1 MLRSADREAGV
12 TIVEV
17 LVAIVILVVG
27 ALATFS
33 LLSAANR
40 NDERAAQTQV
50 ALDLAQQEIE
60 ALHGLSNKEL
70 ALKTVPPHSSNEF
83 SPNYRVNSAQ
93 GTFAVE
99 RSPVGSYHQ
108 LVRNGGAVE
117 GKSEVIEG
125 GVVEAGPTPFE
136 NGDVKGQIYRYIVW
150 HNDERCGSSC
160 GTSKQD
166 YKQIIVAVK
175 LDEIR
180 RQGEERGYVEVQS
193 DFVSPTAS
201 AASDPAPNANG
212 EVVTAQQFFLSDTPC
227 SPSGLTERAEI
238 AGDHLLHNTLGTCA
252 SGLQTG
258 TTRGAP
264 DALVLGTP
272 PDPDPED
279 EHNPPEYDYS
289 ADSYLEP
296 VGANTDEGLQIR
308 RDDTTGCHY
317 VPTGTTHPESQ
328 VHRWV
333 TDPMEAEFK
342 MTEKVTLKIY
352 SKTLSESTLSN
363 GTICAYLF
371 KRHETGSPP
380 VAVDTRLTNASGG
393 ANYWTFTPEKNAYWN
408 HYGPGLWG
416 LALTLTM
423 KFNGAPYTIPVGD
436 RLGLAISV
444 ERGNTQT
451 EALEFMYDNPTFPS
465 RIEVDTS
472 TPIEGG

>member
-1 MLRSADREAGV
+1 MRGSGDREAGV

-33 LLSAANR
+33 LLSDANR
-40 NDERAAQTQV
+40 NDERARQTQV

-60 ALHGLSNKEL
+60 ALHSLSNKEL
-70 ALKTVPPHSSNEF
+70 ALKTVPPHSSNEQ
-83 SPNYRVNSAQ
+83 SPNFRVNSAQ

-108 LVRNGGAVE
+108 MVRNGGAIE
-117 GKSEVIEG
+117 GGTGEVIEG
-125 GVVEAGPTPFE
+125 GVVEAGPTPFV

-150 HNDERCGSSC
+150 HNDERCGSAC

-175 LDEIR
+175 LDEIK
-180 RQGEERGYVEVQS
+180 RQDEERGYVEVQS
-193 DFVSPTAS
+193 DFVNPTAS
-201 AASDPAPNANG
+201 AANDPAPNANG

-227 SPSGLTERAEI
+227 SATGSTEREEI
-238 AGDHLLHNTLGTCA
+238 TGDHLLHNTLGICA
-252 SGLQTG
+252 SGPQTG
-258 TTRGAP
+258 TTHGAP

-272 PDPDPED
+272 PDPDPESASK
-279 EHNPPEYDYS
+279 PEYDYS
-289 ADSYLEP
+289 SDSYLEP
-296 VGANTDEGLQIR
+296 VGGNTDEGLQIR

-317 VPTGTTHPESQ
+317 TPTGIIHPESQ

-342 MTEKVTLKIY
+342 MTEKATLKIY
-352 SKTLSESTLSN
+352 SKTLSEATLST
-363 GTICAYLF
+363 GTICAFLF
-371 KRHETGSPP
+371 TRHESGSPLE
-380 VAVDTRLTNASGG
+380 AKDTLLTNLSGG
-393 ANYWTFTPEKNAYWN
+393 AGYWAYTPEKNGSWN
-408 HYGPGLWG
+408 HGAWG
-416 LALTLTM
+416 APLTLTM
-423 KFNGAPYTIPVGD
+423 KFNGAPYTIPAGD

-451 EALEFMYDNPTFPS
+451 EALEFMYDNPTYPS
-465 RIEVDTS
+465 RIEVSTS